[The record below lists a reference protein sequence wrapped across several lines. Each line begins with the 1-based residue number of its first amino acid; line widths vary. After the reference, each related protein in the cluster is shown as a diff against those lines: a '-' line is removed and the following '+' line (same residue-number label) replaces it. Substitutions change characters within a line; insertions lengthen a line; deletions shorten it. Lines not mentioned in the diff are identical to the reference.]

1 MKFTSPR
8 LIKLAARS
16 LIATVRAVFR
26 TCKVETLPE
35 GALWRIGYEEDAP
48 SEYFLYSIWH
58 DLLLFPIFGRNC
70 RNMAALVSGHRD
82 GSILADLMQQLQI
95 DIVRGSTSRGGAR
108 AVRELMAEAGRRHIS
123 ITPDG
128 PRGPRRVMKSGIVY
142 LASRMQRAIIP
153 TGYSASRY
161 WTFRGSWTDLRV
173 PQPLSTIY
181 LLGGE
186 PIRVPADLSRGGI
199 EHYRLIVQREM
210 DHLCNLAERRA
221 QGGPVPETREY
232 RAA

>member
-1 MKFTSPR
+1 MKVTSPW
-8 LIKLAARS
+8 LLKLAARS
-16 LIATVRAVFR
+16 LTGAIRTVFR
-26 TCKVETLPE
+26 TCRVETLPE
-35 GALWRIGYEEDAP
+35 GALWRIGYEQDEP

-58 DLLLFPIFGRNC
+58 DLLLFPIFGREC

-82 GSILADLMQQLQI
+82 GSVLADLMQRLEI
-95 DIVRGSTSRGGAR
+95 NIVRGSTSRGGAR
-108 AVRELMAEAGRRHIS
+108 AVRALMAGAERRHIS

-153 TGYSASRY
+153 TGYSASRS
-161 WTFRGSWTDLRV
+161 WSIRGSWTDLRV
-173 PQPLSTIY
+173 PQPLSIIY

-199 EHYRLIVQREM
+199 EHYRQIVQREM
-210 DHLCNLAERRA
+210 DRLCELAERLAR
-221 QGGPVPETREY
+221 GELVPETREY